1 MRNIWCDASLIL
13 ITTPNYEDF
22 ILFPDSDN
30 GLLPSKSFSIVILT
44 YNRRE
49 LLNRLLCSIAEIRW
63 PSLETIVVDNC
74 SSDGTPEM
82 FPAIFPKVSY
92 MRMDRNIGVG
102 ARNFGMEAAT
112 GEFLITLDDDII
124 GISEKDL
131 IILQEIFKERPE
143 IGAVNFKVIDPHD
156 SSLLNWVHH
165 CPSEEFHDKEFLT
178 YEITEGAVAFRK
190 KTLQMAGYY
199 SASYFISHEGPD
211 LAFRAY
217 ESGFQVMYT
226 GRICVKHYHA
236 SEGRTP
242 WRNYYYDTRN
252 QFLLVYRNFPLSYGS
267 RYLVRGQ
274 AAMFLYSLRDGFMKY
289 WAKGVVDGIRMTL
302 ESKDQRKILSDK
314 TMKIINDID
323 SNRPGFW
330 YLLRKRV
337 FRRGV
342 AENLK

>member
-1 MRNIWCDASLIL
+1 MIS
-13 ITTPNYEDF
+13 
-22 ILFPDSDN
+22 DSDFKI
-30 GLLPSKSFSIVILT
+30 LPKKSFSVVILT

-74 SSDGTPEM
+74 STDGTQEM
-82 FPAIFPKVSY
+82 FPTLFPTVSY
-92 MRMDRNIGVG
+92 IRMDQNMGVV
-102 ARNFGMEAAT
+102 ARNSGMELAR

-131 IILQEIFKERPE
+131 TILQEIFIKRQNV
-143 IGAVNFKVIDPHD
+143 GAVNFKVINPRDG
-156 SSLLNWVHH
+156 SLCNWIHH
-165 CPSEEFHDKEFLT
+165 CPSEKFHDKEFFT
-178 YEITEGAVAFRK
+178 YEITEGAVVFRK
-190 KTLQMAGYY
+190 KTLQMSGYY
-199 SASYFISHEGPD
+199 PSDYFISHEGPD
-211 LAFRAY
+211 LALRIY

-226 GRICVKHYHA
+226 GRICVQHFHA

-252 QFLLVYRNFPLSYGS
+252 QFLLVSRNFPLRYGAK
-267 RYLVRGQ
+267 YLVRGL

-289 WAKGVVDGIRMTL
+289 WVKGVIDGIRMAMK
-302 ESKDQRKILSDK
+302 SKNQRKILSDK

-323 SNRPGFW
+323 SNRPGIW

-337 FRRGV
+337 FRRSVG
-342 AENLK
+342 ENLN